1 MKKLLDRISSLT
13 TQELTDC
20 IKSKEVL
27 HSDFD
32 DIFDLLLDEL
42 VTRLSK
48 ADFISF
54 CDSF

>member
-1 MKKLLDRISSLT
+1 MQKLNERIANLT

-20 IKSKEVL
+20 LKSEKAL

-42 VTRLSK
+42 ATRLSK